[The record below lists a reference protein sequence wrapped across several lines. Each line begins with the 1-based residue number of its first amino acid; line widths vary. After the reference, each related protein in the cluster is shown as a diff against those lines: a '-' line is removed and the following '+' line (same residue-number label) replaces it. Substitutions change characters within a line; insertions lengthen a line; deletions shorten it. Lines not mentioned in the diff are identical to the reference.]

1 MLSICWSP
9 KGGTGVTITAAAIAR
24 HRAQRGETLL
34 VDLAGD
40 LAAALG
46 SATDTP
52 GVSEWLA
59 RPDAPPDALRALELE
74 VVAGLRLLPAGVD
87 PAEGFDDERAA
98 MLLELCDR
106 AADHVVVDAGRLA
119 AEAGWWPVSAE
130 SVVVVRNCYLA
141 LRRLSALPERRRTVV
156 LIEEAGRALSRRD
169 VAGVA
174 PGPVVAVP
182 WDPGVARAVDAGLLA
197 SRLPRALRNLE
208 RV

>member
-1 MLSICWSP
+1 MSICWSP
-9 KGGTGVTITAAAIAR
+9 KGGTGVTITAAALAR
-24 HRAQRGETLL
+24 HRAPRGDTIL

-52 GVSEWLA
+52 GVSDWLA
-59 RPDAPPDALRALELE
+59 HPDAPPDALRALELE
-74 VVAGLRLLPAGVD
+74 VVAGLRLLPAGAAPGVAFD
-87 PAEGFDDERAA
+87 PERSA
-98 MLLELCDR
+98 MLLDLCDR
-106 AADHVVVDAGRLA
+106 SADHVVVDAGRLA
-119 AEAGWWPVSAE
+119 VESEWWPASAE

-197 SRLPRALRNLE
+197 SRLPRSLRNLE